1 MNTVLIANP
10 KGGSGKSTLSVNIAG
25 YLANNGQRVAMLD
38 LDRQQSSALWLATRP
53 ADLPPIRM
61 LDGQNKHDR
70 FPLSTFPPQAGE
82 RANESLREFRTYDWL
97 VIDSPAGLH
106 GKNLDHA
113 IRLASKIIVPVAPSL
128 FDLHAS
134 SDFLRT
140 LAEEKAVRKSKC
152 QIGIVGMRMEMR
164 TKAAWALEH
173 FLSTLDLPVL
183 AYLRETQVYVNAA
196 FEGKSI
202 FDLPSHLAARDIEQW
217 AFLQDWL
224 PKIRD

>member
-1 MNTVLIANP
+1 MKTVLIANP

-25 YLANNGQRVAMLD
+25 YLANCGQQVAMLD

-53 ADLPPIRM
+53 DDLPQIRT
-61 LDGQNKHDR
+61 LDSKHDR
-70 FPLSTFPPQAGE
+70 P
-82 RANESLREFRTYDWL
+82 YDWL

-113 IRLASKIIVPVAPSL
+113 IKLANKIIVPIAPSM

-134 SDFLRT
+134 RDFLQA
-140 LAEEKAVRKSKC
+140 LAGEKAVRKNKC
-152 QIGIVGMRMEMR
+152 EIGIVGMRMEMR

-173 FLSTLDLPVL
+173 FLSTLDLPIL

-196 FEGKSI
+196 FEGKSL
-202 FDLPSHLAARDIEQW
+202 FDLPAHLAARDIEQW